1 MLRKTQPPRRLPR
14 CYEEQNDRLSSESVY
29 PPVERRA
36 SRDASEMALRSARRA
51 SLSLAFALFSCSRCL
66 LANVVGLWLLGIAVL
81 HVLVV
86 RTSTLAVLSG
96 LGQSAHKFGTD
107 LRLLA
112 HRQEVEEPFEDKQV
126 GSSAMAYKRNPMRAE
141 RMCSLARFVS
151 TLPISAK
158 LNPQRAPQPHHH
170 RQPQHVADRES
181 EHGR

>member
-96 LGQSAHKFGTD
+96 LGHANYSRHPATAGRSWATGSGFTRWLVPIRDFCFVWQEFDDSAS
-107 LRLLA
+107 LR
-112 HRQEVEEPFEDKQV
+112 F
-126 GSSAMAYKRNPMRAE
+126 
-141 RMCSLARFVS
+141 
-151 TLPISAK
+151 
-158 LNPQRAPQPHHH
+158 
-170 RQPQHVADRES
+170 
-181 EHGR
+181 